1 MHYQRLDQLT
11 EFIRICAFLQS
22 VLANMSSVE
31 SLKFMKVWLALYSK
45 LFGESLENGHGVMGL
60 AALVVAVEE
69 NCYWGVI

>member
-1 MHYQRLDQLT
+1 MHSKRNVVIFD
-11 EFIRICAFLQS
+11 FGG
-22 VLANMSSVE
+22 VLVDWNPRY
-31 SLKFMKVWLALYSK
+31 LYSK